1 MDTTAL
7 GVATAAL
14 TLHLVLVEQ
23 LVHWGLLTPAQAM
36 EIADKSLD
44 VVTGGFGDE
53 NMAEVSEAAL
63 LCLMSLRKDMA
74 QRLAAAESDAEN

>member
-53 NMAEVSEAAL
+53 NMAEVSEAARV
-63 LCLMSLRKDMA
+63 CLMNLRED
-74 QRLAAAESDAEN
+74 LAEMIAAEKRTAVN

>member
-14 TLHLVLVEQ
+14 TLYVVLLEQ
-23 LVHWGLLTPAQAM
+23 LVRRGSLTLAQAM

-44 VVTGGFGDE
+44 VVTGGFSGE

>member
-14 TLHLVLVEQ
+14 TLYVVLLEQ
-23 LVHWGLLTPAQAM
+23 LVRRGSLTLAQAM

-44 VVTGGFGDE
+44 VVTGGFTGE
-53 NMAEVSEAAL
+53 NMAEVSEAARV
-63 LCLMSLRKDMA
+63 CLMNLRED
-74 QRLAAAESDAEN
+74 LAEMIAAEKRTPVN

>member
-44 VVTGGFGDE
+44 VVTGGFTGE

-74 QRLAAAESDAEN
+74 QRLAAEESSAVN

>member
-36 EIADKSLD
+36 EIANKSLEAVPD
-44 VVTGGFGDE
+44 GFDDE
-53 NMAEVSEAAL
+53 DIAEVSEAARV
-63 LCLMSLRKDMA
+63 CLMNLRED
-74 QRLAAAESDAEN
+74 LAEMIAAEKRTPVN